1 MLMEVDFW
9 PVNWNVLS
17 LSVFLILIF
26 LVIRRVFCIIV
37 LYKYVLVKGIAFQP
51 EATAMLSC

>member
-51 EATAMLSC
+51 EAIAMLSC

>member
-37 LYKYVLVKGIAFQP
+37 LYKYVLVNGIAFQP